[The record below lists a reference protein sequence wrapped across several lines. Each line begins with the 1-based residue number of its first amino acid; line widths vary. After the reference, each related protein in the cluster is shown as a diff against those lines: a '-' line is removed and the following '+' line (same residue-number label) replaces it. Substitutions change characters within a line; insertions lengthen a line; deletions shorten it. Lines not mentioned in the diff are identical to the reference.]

1 MPMTRDD
8 SAQVVLV
15 EDDPSFAEEL
25 VEFLEA
31 HGLSVH
37 WLNSVQDVVTT
48 VLRLQPDVVVLDQF
62 VAGRDSLLLLPEL
75 RRRYRGGLLV
85 LTGNQDVTDRI
96 LALETGADDFVAKSL
111 GPREMLARLRA
122 VLRRVRPAPST
133 PASMASPATPIGPA
147 WQIDLLRHQVR
158 APDGSMLRLTGA
170 EFQALVFLAQRA
182 GRVVSREEVSETVLD
197 RPFSALDRSVDNLV
211 SRLRKALETHFVDEP
226 VIRSVRGRGYV
237 FLAMDIA
244 RAVEANGPNGERD

>member
-1 MPMTRDD
+1 MAQDD
-8 SAQVVLV
+8 TVQVVLV
-15 EDDPSFAEEL
+15 EDDAAFAEDL
-25 VEFLEA
+25 VEFLQA

-37 WLNSVQDVVTT
+37 WLDSLQDMVAT

-75 RRRYRGGLLV
+75 RRRYSGGLLV

-122 VLRRVRPAPST
+122 VLRRVRPPASAAPLAAAPS
-133 PASMASPATPIGPA
+133 GPA
-147 WQIDLLRHQVR
+147 WHIDVLRHQVR
-158 APDGSMLRLTGA
+158 APDGTMLRLTGA

-182 GRVVSREEVSETVLD
+182 GRVVSREEVSEAVLD

-211 SRLRKALETHFVDEP
+211 SRLRKALEAHFVDEP

-244 RAVEANGPNGERD
+244 RGVDASDPNAERG